1 MTCDLSG
8 RTALVTGAS
17 AGIGRG
23 VAMVLAES
31 GARVIAVARRGVLLE
46 ELVDELPGDPGQH
59 QIVVADLA
67 TDEGIDRV
75 IRAATRATSVDIVVN
90 NAGTSVAAPPGTAD
104 ATWQD
109 AFAVQFRA
117 PRQISESLLDGMR
130 DRRYG
135 RILLIGGTLE
145 PGDIPNA
152 STAAKAAL
160 VAWAKGLAN
169 AVASAGITINTIVPG
184 RITSEQVLTRL
195 HPDPVERAE
204 FARSRIPARRFGDP
218 HEVGH
223 LVAFLAS
230 PQAAYITGTVIPI
243 DGGLRRHAF

>member
-31 GARVIAVARRGVLLE
+31 GARVIAVARRRALLE
-46 ELVDELPGDPGQH
+46 ELVDVLPGDPGQH
-59 QIVVADLA
+59 QGVVADLA
-67 TDEGIDRV
+67 TKEGVERV
-75 IRAATRATSVDIVVN
+75 LDAVTQVPAVDIVVN
-90 NAGTSVAAPPGTAD
+90 NAGTSVPAPPGTVD

-117 PRQISESLLDGMR
+117 PRQISEFLLDGMR
-130 DRRYG
+130 THRYG

-145 PGDIPNA
+145 PGDVPNA

-195 HPDPVERAE
+195 HPDPAERAE
-204 FARSRIPARRFGDP
+204 FARSRIPAGRFGEPD
-218 HEVGH
+218 EVGH

-243 DGGLRRHAF
+243 DGGLPRHAF

>member
-23 VAMVLAES
+23 VATVLAES
-31 GARVIAVARRGVLLE
+31 GARVIVVARRGVLLE
-46 ELVDELPGDPGQH
+46 QLVDELPGNPGQH
-59 QIVVADLA
+59 RGVVADLA
-67 TDEGIDRV
+67 TEEGVEDV
-75 IRAATRATSVDIVVN
+75 LRAAALVPAVDIVVN
-90 NAGTSVAAPPGTAD
+90 NAGTSVPAPPGTAE
-104 ATWQD
+104 ATWGD

-117 PRQISESLLDGMR
+117 PRRISESLLGGMR
-130 DRRYG
+130 TRRFG
-135 RILLIGGTLE
+135 RIVLIGGTLE
-145 PGDIPNA
+145 PGDLPNA

-160 VAWAKGLAN
+160 VVWAKGLAN
-169 AVASAGITINTIVPG
+169 AVAATGITINTVVPG

-195 HPDPVERAE
+195 HPDPAERAA
-204 FARSRIPARRFGDP
+204 FAESRIPAGRFGEPD
-218 HEVGH
+218 EVGH

-230 PQAAYITGTVIPI
+230 PKAAYITGAVIPI